1 MYEYKKNNCNIKDK
15 KIIQT
20 IKSCTINL
28 KVEEQGLNP
37 KKKVIRK
44 IKNDEEGKVKKGTLN
59 RIKSNDKIM
68 VVDKVRKKKEDTN
81 KYMNKCMNKYVNK
94 GINKDINKGIN
105 KDINKGINKDINIDK
120 DIERKKEVKRLIKY
134 KTPRALNPKHSK
146 VMKLL
151 NYRSCMEQ
159 KNTINKN
166 NVVNNPIY
174 DDVYK
179 YHPLCH
185 NIRRDAYKKYACCKV
200 GDKNDKT
207 FSNLFLLNNNI
218 SINKKKIGGM
228 DIKKKKIIK
237 NLQVCNDAM
246 DVNMNNYDNQMEGNN
261 NNINHNINHHSN
273 NHNINHHSNNHNIN
287 HHSNNHNINHHSN
300 SKKDVPILSISNY
313 KEKYTCANKYLC
325 LQKSNI
331 SFNEL
336 NDEKK
341 KIKNIKNNI
350 VNNKEEQNNII
361 NDYIKN
367 ESHNINNMNL
377 KKKKQLL
384 YKKNVINR
392 NKSCNSK
399 YVTKNKLIYNQ
410 KKNMDPHRT
419 INRKCSCTN
428 IIKENIMKQKDK
440 DCVKKMK
447 DRSMQHTLS
456 NICVHTNEKYKNRK
470 KNNLFMDKIKKKK
483 LKSKNDDIIKLW
495 IAHKRNELIIPY
507 HEKCITN
514 CYTRE
519 IIKNKEIKNEHID
532 RNNVFNNY
540 LLTIEGRKR
549 EMKYKKKSEV
559 KYKRKSKT
567 KYRQKSKTKY
577 RQKSKV
583 KYRRKNNQDQN
594 VSTNKNIISLTE
606 DEQNIYPFNKCNIK
620 KIEKEY
626 DRYILKMNKHKEE
639 LEYDKN
645 NNTFKENHSFDKKL
659 FMSNDNHYYD
669 DKENFHNNIKNK
681 RRCVSLNNIN
691 EPKIYNPLFITNDF
705 RLKICYSNNFMDYT
719 KIYNN
724 NNNND
729 DDNDNDNDIF
739 IKKTGITSLEA

>member
-1 MYEYKKNNCNIKDK
+1 MNKHKEELEYDKNNNTFKENHSFDKKLFMSNDNHYYDDKENFHNNIKNKRRCVSLNNINEPKIYNPLFITNDFRLKICYSNNFMDYTKIYNNNNDDDNDNDNDIFIKKTDSEIIKSSSFFQDDKNKKLHNNNNNYLNIDTNIIKSLPTYEMNKAQENCNIPILYNDVVEGNENYRNEFLFPKDEK
-15 KIIQT
+15 NRYYSSYMKQTHVHNKLHDDNNKYVHTMPLLNHEEKYIINDFTKKEKNKSNCITYQQENKEKKKKEKIINCNN
-20 IKSCTINL
+20 IKIYEN
-28 KVEEQGLNP
+28 
-37 KKKVIRK
+37 
-44 IKNDEEGKVKKGTLN
+44 IKNDSKDIDMEVKYTEGK
-59 RIKSNDKIM
+59 
-68 VVDKVRKKKEDTN
+68 
-81 KYMNKCMNKYVNK
+81 
-94 GINKDINKGIN
+94 
-105 KDINKGINKDINIDK
+105 
-120 DIERKKEVKRLIKY
+120 
-134 KTPRALNPKHSK
+134 
-146 VMKLL
+146 
-151 NYRSCMEQ
+151 
-159 KNTINKN
+159 
-166 NVVNNPIY
+166 NNPDHAEYIY
-174 DDVYK
+174 
-179 YHPLCH
+179 
-185 NIRRDAYKKYACCKV
+185 
-200 GDKNDKT
+200 
-207 FSNLFLLNNNI
+207 F
-218 SINKKKIGGM
+218 
-228 DIKKKKIIK
+228 
-237 NLQVCNDAM
+237 
-246 DVNMNNYDNQMEGNN
+246 
-261 NNINHNINHHSN
+261 
-273 NHNINHHSNNHNIN
+273 
-287 HHSNNHNINHHSN
+287 NNHNINHHSN

-532 RNNVFNNY
+532 RNN
-540 LLTIEGRKR
+540 
-549 EMKYKKKSEV
+549 
-559 KYKRKSKT
+559 
-567 KYRQKSKTKY
+567 
-577 RQKSKV
+577 
-583 KYRRKNNQDQN
+583 
-594 VSTNKNIISLTE
+594 
-606 DEQNIYPFNKCNIK
+606 
-620 KIEKEY
+620 
-626 DRYILKMNKHKEE
+626 KEE
-639 LEYDKN
+639 REK
-645 NNTFKENHSFDKKL
+645 
-659 FMSNDNHYYD
+659 
-669 DKENFHNNIKNK
+669 
-681 RRCVSLNNIN
+681 
-691 EPKIYNPLFITNDF
+691 
-705 RLKICYSNNFMDYT
+705 
-719 KIYNN
+719 
-724 NNNND
+724 
-729 DDNDNDNDIF
+729 
-739 IKKTGITSLEA
+739 